1 MLQWTCRLRDA
12 LEARGWLADASVS
25 KQLTSMREAEFV
37 GSSGSFP
44 GDFRLE
50 ALQKCCYSRIN
61 QGLYLKDPE
70 TNSRPNLVPA
80 IDTKNRSAR
89 YIRRLCGQPA
99 IDFKDVLFSILWLSP
114 TVFICTD
121 CFYFGDDP
129 VPEYNVS
136 LLPRQLNDLH
146 SFDDVR
152 WGIGWYAYSFSS
164 FGGTEP
170 YQRLTLP
177 MEFLG
182 HVAARQLTD
191 FSEIGFSR
199 TRTTH
204 GSGTSPERFPI
215 DYALQFLSTF
225 FPQDASIA
233 TDCWTVCEL
242 DASFLNE
249 DALPLILSHRVHPLA
264 KLSFG
269 DYPISITLSEVLS
282 LLLQESTLRAVQL
295 PKRMIHFEAQTWAET
310 YLHDMKFP
318 LHNIDNPNDGRPLR
332 FRETVFK
339 SPHISICF
347 DSQGFEMSFEILHAI
362 VACMAISDLTLSFSR
377 GFWRNDV
384 NLPRA
389 FGSYFLPLLR
399 ADSLLER
406 LSIEFPYEDGLGQIC
421 RWMSD
426 LFSSCPSR
434 NLIFFNVSVWA
445 QRLPTISPKQTQN
458 LNRTRQWDIV
468 LYPQLV
474 LNYCRNHLPN
484 KMRDGELPLMVKAVN
499 EDIIYRKTANHIPFD
514 TSTANAGLIFRT
526 IKALATATLH
536 RQHCAK
542 RTPCTLAG
550 TKRAASP

>member
-1 MLQWTCRLRDA
+1 MLQWTCRLRDV
-12 LEARGWLADASVS
+12 LEARGWLADASIS
-25 KQLTSMREAEFV
+25 KQLTFMREVEFV
-37 GSSGSFP
+37 GTDGSFP
-44 GDFRLE
+44 DEFRLE
-50 ALQKCCYSRIN
+50 ALQKCCYGRIN
-61 QGLYLKDPE
+61 QDLYLKDPE

-80 IDTKNRSAR
+80 IDTKCRSAR
-89 YIRRLCGQPA
+89 FIRRLCGQPA
-99 IDFKDVLFSILWLSP
+99 IDFKDVSFSILWLSP
-114 TVFICTD
+114 TVFLCTD

-129 VPEYNVS
+129 VPEYNVGFV
-136 LLPRQLNDLH
+136 PRQLNDLH
-146 SFDDVR
+146 SFDDIR

-182 HVAARQLTD
+182 HAAARELTD

-199 TRTTH
+199 TRQVRM
-204 GSGTSPERFPI
+204 SRKSRERCPI

-233 TDCWTVCEL
+233 TDAWTVCKF
-242 DASFLNE
+242 DASFLNADE
-249 DALPLILSHRVHPLA
+249 LRLILSHGFHPLT

-282 LLLQESTLRAVQL
+282 LLLQETNLRAIQL
-295 PKRMIHFEAQTWAET
+295 PDRMIHVEAQRWAET
-310 YLHDMKFP
+310 YLRYMNVP
-318 LHNIDNPNDGRPLR
+318 LHNIDNQNDRRPLS

-347 DSQGFEMSFEILHAI
+347 ESQDFEMSFEILHAI

-377 GFWRNDV
+377 GFWRTDF

-389 FGSYFLPLLR
+389 FRSYFLPLVR

-406 LSIEFPYEDGLGQIC
+406 LSIELPYVQALGQIC

-434 NLIFFNVSVWA
+434 NLVFFNVSVWT
-445 QRLPTISPKQTQN
+445 QQLPTISPKQTQN
-458 LNRTRQWDIV
+458 LNRTRQWDKV

-474 LNYCRNHLPN
+474 LNYCRKNLSN
-484 KMRDGELPLMVKAVN
+484 KIQDSVIALMVKAIN
-499 EDIIYRKTANHIPFD
+499 EGTIYHKTASHIPFD
-514 TSTANAGLIFRT
+514 MSTANAGLIFRAIKSSAIAT
-526 IKALATATLH
+526 IHQQT
-536 RQHCAK
+536 CAECELGG
-542 RTPCTLAG
+542 TP
-550 TKRAASP
+550 